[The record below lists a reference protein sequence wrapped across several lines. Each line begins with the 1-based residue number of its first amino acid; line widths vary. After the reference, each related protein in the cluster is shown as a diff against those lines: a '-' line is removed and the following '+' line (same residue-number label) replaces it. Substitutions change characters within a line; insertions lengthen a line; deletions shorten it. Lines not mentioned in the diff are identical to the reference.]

1 MSAGEICSR
10 EVVFVRPEES
20 VRTAVTLM
28 RSAHVG
34 DVVVVEE
41 QPGGRRPVGIL
52 TDRDV
57 VVGLLAED
65 VDIDALTAG
74 DVMSSDLITVPEE
87 AEVAAAIEL
96 MREYGVRRLPVVD
109 AGGFLAGI
117 LSVDDLI
124 DFLAGQLTD
133 IARLIAREQLR
144 EQRRR
149 T

>member
-1 MSAGEICSR
+1 M
-10 EVVFVRPEES
+10 
-20 VRTAVTLM
+20 
-28 RSAHVG
+28 
-34 DVVVVEE
+34 
-41 QPGGRRPVGIL
+41 
-52 TDRDV
+52 
-57 VVGLLAED
+57 
-65 VDIDALTAG
+65 
-74 DVMSSDLITVPEE
+74 PEE